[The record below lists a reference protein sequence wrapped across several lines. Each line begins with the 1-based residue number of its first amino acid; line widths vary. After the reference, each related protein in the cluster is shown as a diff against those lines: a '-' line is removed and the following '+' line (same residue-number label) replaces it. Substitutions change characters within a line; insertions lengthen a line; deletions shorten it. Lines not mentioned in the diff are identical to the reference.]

1 MKSKKDL
8 IHERDPTPER
18 HENPLT
24 IQFDAYEF
32 LHHLEEC
39 DLTEEQKIEYL
50 QTVWSI
56 VLQFV
61 DLGFGLHPI
70 QQACGQNEDISLKP
84 ALTAPKRV
92 YLGHPILCEAFE
104 NAGSSLC
111 SQTIPSIHNEREEI

>member
-1 MKSKKDL
+1 MHRHRLKEGKANEIKKDL
-8 IHERDPTPER
+8 IHERDPTPEH

-61 DLGFGLHPI
+61 DLGF
-70 QQACGQNEDISLKP
+70 DFTRSSKP
-84 ALTAPKRV
+84 VDKIKIF
-92 YLGHPILCEAFE
+92 H
-104 NAGSSLC
+104 
-111 SQTIPSIHNEREEI
+111 